1 MDELNTRIERLI
13 STLHKFT
20 FFGAIAIVIGYPITV
35 TAILAKVQLL
45 QVFSDGDWWLFCAPI
60 CLFAIAIFP
69 YFVERF
75 YNTII
80 SYVVAPKLDDI
91 REAVLSLQQEARA
104 EPNRNEAVEELV
116 SVTKLYN
123 SGCLYL
129 GGTRISANHYN
140 TVLTH
145 ARKSWLKR
153 GLNNEKLA
161 TQSDLIAAGYTLTNN
176 QNTSDVESSKM
187 AAYPLQT
194 PN

>member
-1 MDELNTRIERLI
+1 MRSFGTKLATK
-13 STLHKFT
+13 SGFKKT
-20 FFGAIAIVIGYPITV
+20 FRSF
-35 TAILAKVQLL
+35 LCN
-45 QVFSDGDWWLFCAPI
+45 F
-60 CLFAIAIFP
+60 
-69 YFVERF
+69 
-75 YNTII
+75 
-80 SYVVAPKLDDI
+80 
-91 REAVLSLQQEARA
+91 
-104 EPNRNEAVEELV
+104 NRNEAVEELV

-194 PN
+194 PS

>member
-35 TAILAKVQLL
+35 CAILAKVQLL
-45 QVFSDGDWWLFCAPI
+45 QVFSDADWWLFCAPI
-60 CLFAIAIFP
+60 CLFAIVLFP

-75 YNTII
+75 YATII
-80 SYVVAPKLDDI
+80 SYVVAPKLYDI
-91 REAVLSLQQEARA
+91 REAVLLLQQEATA
-104 EPNRNEAVEELV
+104 EPNRVEEALV

-123 SGCLYL
+123 NGCLYL
-129 GGTRISANHYN
+129 GGTRISTNHYN

-153 GLNNEKLA
+153 GMNNEKLA
-161 TQSDLIAAGYTLTNN
+161 TQSDLIAAGYTLTTN
-176 QNTSDVESSKM
+176 QPNTTDVESTK
-187 AAYPLQT
+187 
-194 PN
+194 